1 MKASPTPKMH
11 LDYSVI
17 FKHTKL
23 FIDVYN
29 SKQTDLKDRLNANHR
44 ATAELIVRLYAQQIN
59 KSGYEVMPLTDLPGF
74 RSYNPSL
81 ASCKGCTVRTVINHK
96 HRLVKAGFIQKEI
109 HRGAGGIEL
118 RINPAVLGEVKVST
132 ITDDNTT
139 QIKPLA
145 SFFKR
150 RVKNL
155 HPLVHVQQELNNNN
169 SSVEKLITPKKRPAC
184 QMVGKEVIHSSA
196 RGTPQEQDKNIG
208 ESAASASN
216 GQTKATEVERTF
228 LLSLVEQFW
237 KYTKEQLYPD
247 LILTEP
253 EDKEVLNH
261 IWRSVY
267 KKFTLDGDR
276 KQWKNYQEML
286 YARVDMVKRWLERN
300 PSHWIPAPHLY
311 FHQHNTKNGFEKTWT
326 WYLKQLAM
334 KKTIRNQLIIQATN
348 HEWKQHAKGQ
358 GRHKHKTRF
367 ELFRLQQKRLSKYK
381 DADLLKSYENSLQRN
396 LTSL

>member
-1 MKASPTPKMH
+1 MKPSPSPKMH

-17 FKHTKL
+17 FKQTKL
-23 FIDVYN
+23 FIDGYN

-59 KSGYEVMPLTDLPGF
+59 KSGHQIMSLLDLPGF

-81 ASCKGCTVRTVINHK
+81 ASCKGCTVRTIINHK

-109 HRGAGGIEL
+109 HRGADGIEL
-118 RINPAVLGEVKVST
+118 RINPAVLGEAKVST
-132 ITDDNTT
+132 IADDNTT
-139 QIKPLA
+139 QITPLS
-145 SFFKR
+145 SFFKG

-169 SSVEKLITPKKRPAC
+169 SSVDMLITPKK
-184 QMVGKEVIHSSA
+184 EIIHSSA
-196 RGTPQEQDKNIG
+196 TGTPQEQDKNME
-208 ESAASASN
+208 ESAASASK
-216 GQTKATEVERTF
+216 GQTKAAEVERTF

-237 KYTKEQLYPD
+237 KYTKKQLYPD

-267 KKFTLDGDR
+267 KRFSLDGNR
-276 KQWKNYQEML
+276 QQWGNYQEML
-286 YARVDMVKRWLERN
+286 YARLDMVKRWLERD

-334 KKTIRNQLIIQATN
+334 KKTIRNQLIIKTTN
-348 HEWKQHAKGQ
+348 HEWKQHSKGR
-358 GRHKHKTRF
+358 GKHKFKTRF
-367 ELFRLQQKRLSKYK
+367 ELFRLQQKRL
-381 DADLLKSYENSLQRN
+381 LSYRY
-396 LTSL
+396 